1 MDIDRKVDKIERRNS
16 GKKVDRQTDLGRGT
30 NIQL

>member
-16 GKKVDRQTDLGRGT
+16 GKKVDRQTDRLGQRD
-30 NIQL
+30 

>member
-16 GKKVDRQTDLGRGT
+16 GKRQTWAEGLTFNYD
-30 NIQL
+30 